1 MPRPTRVPS
10 RENPPVTAADLP
22 SVPESTLWP
31 EALAALPTSSAR
43 APWATQVRAI
53 LWTHRATPW
62 HELER
67 PTDRP
72 TLPVT
77 VAAAV
82 DYLDTPVGP
91 YSEVFASPRLLRAAG
106 LPTLSIPFIAVDS
119 PASVH
124 GGRTE
129 WALPKTLARF
139 VWSRTGA
146 EPSGVRAESGPG
158 APASWR
164 VDVDVVRRSPRF
176 PMAGALAL
184 AQPWPDGRWRG
195 ARVSLRGQ
203 ARLAQVQVSAAGP
216 TLPGWLL
223 AGTHAGLV
231 VEGRMTISRPRAAR

>member
-1 MPRPTRVPS
+1 
-10 RENPPVTAADLP
+10 VTDADLP

-31 EALAALPTSSAR
+31 EARGALPTSSAP
-43 APWATQVRAI
+43 APWTPQVRAI

-67 PTDRP
+67 AADLR

-91 YSEVFASPRLLRAAG
+91 YSEVFASPRLLRAVD

-139 VWSRTGA
+139 SWSRTGDEA
-146 EPSGVRAESGPG
+146 SGVRAEPAPG
-158 APASWR
+158 APTSWW
-164 VDVDVVRRSPRF
+164 VDVDVVRRSPAF
-176 PMAGALAL
+176 PLAGALRL
-184 AQPWPDGRWRG
+184 VQPWPDGRWRR
-195 ARVSLRGQ
+195 ATVSLRGR
-203 ARLAQVQVSAAGP
+203 ARLAQVRTATGGP
-216 TLPGWLL
+216 TLPRWLL
-223 AGTHAGLV
+223 AGTHLGLV
-231 VEGRMTISRPRAAR
+231 VEGRMTISRPG